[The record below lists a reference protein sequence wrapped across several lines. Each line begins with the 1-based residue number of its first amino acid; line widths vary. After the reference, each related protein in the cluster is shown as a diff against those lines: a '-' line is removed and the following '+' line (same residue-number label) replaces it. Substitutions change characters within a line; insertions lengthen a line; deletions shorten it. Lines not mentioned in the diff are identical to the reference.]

1 MSGTEA
7 VQGQDGLHRH
17 ILLLPA
23 EPGPGISRVSTFL
36 RSFQIFYSAIICVA
50 LYTRDSVV
58 LVSSTRVFSW
68 ATGVGL
74 DIVSPAAFH
83 AAFLLL
89 LVVQLMQL
97 STIGYVFFQLYRM
110 SRSADTSDM
119 EQDGAH
125 RSWLMTAKRYRFM
138 ASNVLILPALAM
150 TGRLLA
156 CPAPAFGA
164 LYLQCH
170 GVSFVLIA
178 TFAVLLALLS
188 AGVAAASAAVEC
200 DLRVLVHSSTR
211 DAGMASGAGHML
223 PRNAALEQAIVCALA
238 LLLGAGPAL
247 LAPVATF
254 ILAALLTAM
263 WMAVAATFTHLS
275 TLHRRLAIATGAAV
289 LWAMCSG
296 IAAALSAGASDPIAN
311 WHGADSVSS
320 AALDNVSSAQGGS
333 DSGLWLAAG
342 SLLAGTAGAFG
353 MIVWES
359 SISALPLS
367 ACTGHAHLT
376 LWAMRRLALA
386 RTNALRLEA
395 ETVFSGSART
405 GYRGGSILSG
415 ATGFSSRRSATSGAV
430 SLTDSRGRLGRGH
443 GSKAGSSVGAGGG
456 GGGIRAASSIA
467 GPSRGQFGE
476 ADGTSTV
483 YGADGAPA
491 TAGEALTSNS
501 LLVLSGGQVSS
512 RLRAV
517 ALAEVRTAISNLQKR
532 FPRSPRAAITSAL
545 FWRVGTLSASTF
557 HELRILSRAMRRTP
571 SSDVR
576 LVVMLRRATLAV
588 ESTSQLGDSG
598 SQTASFSGSRRLA
611 YDRLSRSL
619 RTAEVRAGVAVT
631 HTWQLLLESVPDLG
645 SLHRLANEYG
655 KHRRSATWH
664 YERMLELAPGSASL
678 LRRYAAFASRHLFDE
693 GLAEQLHRRADKL
706 DDAAEDGAA
715 AGTATR
721 VREFD
726 VGNTLSES
734 GNVWSAE
741 QYAGDSGGM
750 ASILTRAGSQ
760 QGGEGEAEN
769 VAVLIVNLGEW
780 STGEIAEVNSAA
792 CRLLGRSRA
801 DLVASN
807 ITRVLPQPL
816 HLLPAMTLPSLA
828 EQSESVL
835 NSPRAVLLQ
844 HATGALIPAMA
855 MLQEALPASGRIPDP
870 RFTILAAA
878 VRADDCLGMGIIGPP
893 VLATDMTGAAARAV
907 QGAAFVWL
915 AATQDL
921 HQLLGTTPRS
931 MRIAPPAVD
940 ELLPRVASA
949 LSGKDFD
956 ALMDM
961 VGQLGS
967 QVSAVLG
974 GVEREV
980 VVRMQVLRRDGEDDE
995 HGSPLRG
1002 LAVALAAHAAQDA
1015 ELLGSG
1021 GAVLSDDLA
1030 ALIDAMTSGGVAVV
1044 QILQPDHDATDRVH
1058 DSDGESSSS
1067 HTLNSRTEPLHVPL
1081 AKSSSE
1087 HNSVSALEPSP
1098 AFASPLRRDSSNKP
1112 SFTSRGDSR
1121 AERSSSRAMNE
1132 AVAAA
1137 LIGSSDSSDGGGG
1150 TSRAFGEDF
1159 HAKQGP
1165 SAGYSGEL
1173 GQAADG
1179 NAAAAAAAGSMRDGS
1194 GQQVAGVQDKFRLLR
1209 RMVDG
1214 TDAAV
1219 LAPMRRLRQY
1229 LMAFVLLVMVSLLA
1243 RTVYDV
1249 WALFI
1254 EERMRVQALAV
1265 QLHQVFIALDV
1276 SHILTAMS
1284 VWIPAGLVEL
1294 PAAALHADLATSQE
1308 QWESLRLS
1316 GMQLAS
1322 DLAGFDS
1329 PTLFYSM
1336 VRACDGLLNMGW
1348 SDSANC
1354 ASRADMSLAASN
1366 MMWRYRHAP
1375 VAAAT
1380 YDYTWDTTQDRAL
1393 SQLIVS
1399 MRSTVS
1405 PAMNASVFD
1414 VAFDL
1419 VTSAE
1424 QQSIIQLG
1432 TLVVL
1437 VLVLVGWM
1445 GLQTCSQAK
1454 ALIRYRSQAL
1464 LTLVSVPTKQA
1475 KILHERALRHL
1486 RELVDADE
1494 AEQDLVLEDD
1504 FDAGEGA
1511 ADAPDWQGAAG
1522 QPVQE
1527 QDHADRSESP
1537 RLQRSG
1543 TPRRGTRDRASSLG
1557 ARRGSTGKMNA
1568 NGTVSLNGASPVV
1581 GPAPAALPMRQ
1592 RGRNRSA
1599 GMSELSAM
1607 SAASHDFRVG
1617 DQDGHMADLLSPAS
1631 PANAER
1637 APRRTSRPG
1646 MPAGGAGGVESAAPE
1661 SRRRRASRYRVRTR
1675 GKRQAVVDKSSFKR
1689 RMWVYSLMP
1698 IALMVSI
1705 VVIAF
1710 GLDVFVFQTGALATK
1725 QMYVA
1730 HGIMESLSDSVIE
1743 LQAAVLAAPADPL
1756 ARLDVLQT
1764 KLQRSGGQANI
1775 SAVAEAVA
1783 HGRPSVPYLTVNETV
1798 AYIQA
1803 KLARVTDRIEDT
1815 RTHMAHLLYGG
1826 AAQFLTARQGK
1837 FNIYLPD
1844 SLPFLSEDEPLYPFF
1859 MLDACAHVQHTP
1871 PRPIQ
1876 NLPTRGA
1883 GLTGN
1888 CTTYN
1893 NGVMQLGYVHV
1904 VTRLLELVQATVND
1918 CNQTMAE
1925 MRRTAS
1931 GWPAYNGTGQP
1942 EHSSVAS
1949 YWASLAGDEGGADT
1963 REWPRWRVNLASLRH
1978 AYHVATSV
1986 EGLAPGASPKQR
1998 ASASLARLSELLE
2011 FWHLF
2016 LTPSTDDM
2024 LYSTESDT
2032 LSTLSQMRTMF
2043 TTVVVVAT
2051 LACAAMVVAGL
2062 LPALFQVGREV
2073 LACQAL
2079 VLAVPPKLIRQNSV
2093 VRRQLRIMLRLAMAE
2108 AAHARRTGKTS
2119 AGMDDSLDSAAAMA
2133 MSMPDE
2139 ARRATR

>member
-7 VQGQDGLHRH
+7 DQSQDGLHRH

-36 RSFQIFYSAIICVA
+36 RSFQILYSAIMCVA
-50 LYTRDSVV
+50 LYTRDGMV

-97 STIGYVFFQLYRM
+97 STIGYVFFRLYRM

-170 GVSFVLIA
+170 GVSFVLTA
-178 TFAVLLALLS
+178 TFAMLLVLLS

-275 TLHRRLAIATGAAV
+275 TLHRRLAMATSSAV

-296 IAAALSAGASDPIAN
+296 IAAALSASASDPIAN
-311 WHGADSVSS
+311 WQGADSVSS
-320 AALDNVSSAQGGS
+320 AALSNVSSAQGGS

-395 ETVFSGSART
+395 ESVFSGSARA
-405 GYRGGSILSG
+405 GYRGGSVVSG
-415 ATGFSSRRSATSGAV
+415 ATGFSSRHSTTSGAV

-456 GGGIRAASSIA
+456 MRAASSIT
-467 GPSRGQFGE
+467 GPSRGRYGE

-483 YGADGAPA
+483 YGPDGTPA
-491 TAGEALTSNS
+491 TAGEAHLTSNS

-532 FPRSPRAAITSAL
+532 FPRSPRAAITAAL
-545 FWRVGTLSASTF
+545 FWRVGTLSDSTF

-571 SSDVR
+571 STDVR
-576 LVVMLRRATLAV
+576 LVVTLRRATLAV

-598 SQTASFSGSRRLA
+598 SQAASFSGSRRLA

-715 AGTATR
+715 ASTATR

-734 GNVWSAE
+734 GNAWSAE
-741 QYAGDSGGM
+741 QYAGDTGGM

-769 VAVLIVNLGEW
+769 VAVLVVNLGEW

-816 HLLPAMTLPSLA
+816 NLLPAMTLPSLA

-980 VVRMQVLRRDGEDDE
+980 VVRMQVLRRDGEDNE

-1044 QILQPDHDATDRVH
+1044 QILQPEHDATDRAH

-1067 HTLNSRTEPLHVPL
+1067 YTLNSRTESLHVPV
-1081 AKSSSE
+1081 AKTSSD
-1087 HNSVSALEPSP
+1087 HHSVSALEPSS
-1098 AFASPLRRDSSNKP
+1098 AFASPFHRDSSNKP

-1121 AERSSSRAMNE
+1121 AERTGSRAMNE

-1137 LIGSSDSSDGGGG
+1137 LIGSGDSSDGEGGA
-1150 TSRAFGEDF
+1150 SRAFGEDF
-1159 HAKQGP
+1159 HAASGP
-1165 SAGYSGEL
+1165 GAGYSGGL
-1173 GQAADG
+1173 GQPANG
-1179 NAAAAAAAGSMRDGS
+1179 GAAAGSMPDGP

-1229 LMAFVLLVMVSLLA
+1229 LVAFVLLVVLSLLA

-1249 WALFI
+1249 WASFV

-1294 PAAALHADLATSQE
+1294 PAAAFHADLATNQE

-1322 DLAGFDS
+1322 DLASFDS
-1329 PTLFYSM
+1329 PTLFYAM
-1336 VRACDGLLNMGW
+1336 VRECDGLLNMGW

-1354 ASRADMSLAASN
+1354 ASRTDMSLAASN

-1424 QQSIIQLG
+1424 QQTIIQLG

-1511 ADAPDWQGAAG
+1511 ADDPDWTGAAG
-1522 QPVQE
+1522 QQDQA
-1527 QDHADRSESP
+1527 QDHADQSESQ
-1537 RLQRSG
+1537 RVQRSG

-1557 ARRGSTGKMNA
+1557 NRRGSIGKTNA
-1568 NGTVSLNGASPVV
+1568 NGLSPAA
-1581 GPAPAALPMRQ
+1581 GPAPAAPSMRQ

-1607 SAASHDFRVG
+1607 SVASHEFRVG

-1631 PANAER
+1631 PANAGR
-1637 APRRTSRPG
+1637 APRRASRPG
-1646 MPAGGAGGVESAAPE
+1646 IPAGGVGSVDRAAPDA
-1661 SRRRRASRYRVRTR
+1661 RRRRASRYRARTR

-1689 RMWVYSLMP
+1689 RMWVYALMP
-1698 IALMVSI
+1698 IVLMVSI

-1710 GLDVFVFQTGALATK
+1710 GLDVFVFQTGALAIK

-1730 HGIMESLSDSVIE
+1730 HSVMESLSDSVIE

-1764 KLQRSGGQANI
+1764 KLARSGGQANI

-1783 HGRPSVPYLTVNETV
+1783 HGRPSVPYLTIDETV

-1826 AAQFLTARQGK
+1826 SAQFLTARQGK

-1844 SLPFLSEDEPLYPFF
+1844 SLPFLGEDELLYPFF
-1859 MLDACAHVQHTP
+1859 MLDACAHVQHTL
-1871 PRPIQ
+1871 PRAIQ
-1876 NLPTRGA
+1876 DLPTREA

-1925 MRRTAS
+1925 MRRATA
-1931 GWPAYNGTGQP
+1931 GWPAYNGTGLP

-1963 REWPRWRVNLASLRH
+1963 REWPRWRVNLATLRH
-1978 AYHVATSV
+1978 TYHVATSV
-1986 EGLAPGASPKQR
+1986 EGLAPDASPKQR

-2016 LTPSTDDM
+2016 LTPSTDEM
-2024 LYSTESDT
+2024 LYHTESDT

-2043 TTVVVVAT
+2043 TTVVVVVT
-2051 LACAAMVVAGL
+2051 LACAAVVVAGF

-2079 VLAVPPKLIRQNSV
+2079 VLAVPPQLIRQNSV
-2093 VRRQLRIMLRLAMAE
+2093 VRRQLRIMLRLAMAA

-2139 ARRATR
+2139 ARRAMR